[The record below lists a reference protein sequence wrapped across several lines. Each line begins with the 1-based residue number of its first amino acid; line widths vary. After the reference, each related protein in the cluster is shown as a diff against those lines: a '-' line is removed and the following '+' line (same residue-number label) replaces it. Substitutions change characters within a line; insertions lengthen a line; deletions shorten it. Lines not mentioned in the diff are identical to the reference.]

1 MKRSIRTMFVLL
13 AVVLSL
19 VAVQA
24 VWAKSCNNTVE
35 GTVTAIDY
43 DKNAITVDETTVKGI
58 PLDYLAKKLG
68 IELLLDDSVVITA
81 HQCPSND
88 DKLSLCTL
96 KMDLDGDGIIDDD
109 EEIELKGRGRNKNK
123 DK

>member
-58 PLDYLAKKLG
+58 PLDYLAKKLDIN
-68 IELLLDDSVVITA
+68 IELLLDDYVVITA
-81 HQCPSND
+81 HQCPTNEY
-88 DKLSLCTL
+88 KLSACTL
-96 KMDLDGDGIIDDD
+96 QVTDGDLSGLEID
-109 EEIELKGRGRNKNK
+109 LTGLGRNKSK
-123 DK
+123 